1 MLGAWY
7 RSPISMIIAFADGGT
22 RLWRLTG
29 EMDHGL
35 GEGESLGDP
44 SKRQSMGHGYENRES
59 EQTKG

>member
-1 MLGAWY
+1 
-7 RSPISMIIAFADGGT
+7 MIIAFADGGT